1 MTLEPEGSSIQGS
14 EVGRA
19 GAHSKSIGGNAAGVE
34 APSNNI
40 DKLLRNRTTF
50 PQVVI
55 TSRIHYDQS
64 NTN

>member
-1 MTLEPEGSSIQGS
+1 MQGS

-19 GAHSKSIGGNAAGVE
+19 GAYSKSIGGNAAGVE

-40 DKLLRNRTTF
+40 NKLLQNRTIF

-55 TSRIHYDQS
+55 TSCIYYNQS